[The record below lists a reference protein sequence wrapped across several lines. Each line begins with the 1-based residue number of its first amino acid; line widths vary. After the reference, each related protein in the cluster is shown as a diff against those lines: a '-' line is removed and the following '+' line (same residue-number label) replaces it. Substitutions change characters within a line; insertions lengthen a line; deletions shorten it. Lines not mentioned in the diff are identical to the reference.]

1 MKQQDYE
8 ILIEQLKAMCEGQK
22 YMCTLLS
29 NTSALLKQSLQ
40 DTNWV
45 GYYLMQDG
53 KLILGPFQGLVACE
67 VIEVGKGV
75 CGTSVERQETILVRN
90 VHEFAGHIACDSASN
105 SEIVVPIIIN
115 DAVWG
120 VLDID
125 SPLIARFDETDQ
137 KYLEIA
143 AGIITAAIKDIQS

>member
-75 CGTSVERQETILVRN
+75 CGTSVERRETILVRN

-143 AGIITAAIKDIQS
+143 AGVITAAIKDIQS

>member
-90 VHEFAGHIACDSASN
+90 VHEFAGHITCDSASN

-143 AGIITAAIKDIQS
+143 AGILTAAIKDVQS

>member
-8 ILIEQLKAMCEGQK
+8 ILIEQLRAMCEGQR
-22 YMCTLLS
+22 YMYTLLS

-40 DTNWV
+40 V
-45 GYYLMQDG
+45 
-53 KLILGPFQGLVACE
+53 GPFQGLVACE
-67 VIEVGKGV
+67 MIEVGNGV
-75 CGTSVERQETILVRN
+75 CGTAVERRETILVRN

-105 SEIVVPIIIN
+105 SEIVIPIIIN

-137 KYLEIA
+137 KYLEEA
-143 AGIITAAIKDIQS
+143 ARILTVAIKDIQS